1 MTGDELKNILQEH
14 PYEIEMLNNMDQI
27 DGKEGIG
34 DHMNTSELEAIAICY
49 DNIRSLRKKMPNNDD
64 YELG

>member
-1 MTGDELKNILQEH
+1 MTGDDLKNILQEH
-14 PYEIEMLNNMDQI
+14 PYEIEMLNNIDQI

>member
-1 MTGDELKNILQEH
+1 M
-14 PYEIEMLNNMDQI
+14 YSAMDQI
-27 DGKEGIG
+27 EQKGQDGIG